1 MYHFMY
7 VCRFI
12 GLQPIKT
19 LLDVMEVKYHGTHFG
34 QLTDVSQITF
44 HSKSVSTQRYSLCGR

>member
-1 MYHFMY
+1 MY

-19 LLDVMEVKYHGTHFG
+19 FVYVMEVKYHGTHFD
-34 QLTDVSQITF
+34 Q
-44 HSKSVSTQRYSLCGR
+44 